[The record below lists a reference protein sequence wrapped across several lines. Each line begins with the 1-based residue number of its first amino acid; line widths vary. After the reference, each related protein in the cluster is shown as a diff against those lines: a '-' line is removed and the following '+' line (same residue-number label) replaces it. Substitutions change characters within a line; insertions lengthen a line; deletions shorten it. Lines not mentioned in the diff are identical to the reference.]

1 MSELTKHLD
10 GFKTISL
17 KEMNNV
23 KLMDRTDTKFVFN
36 KSLLFK
42 ILPSLKNDYKILKV
56 NGNRFSKYSS
66 IYFDTNDFMFYK
78 SHHNGRI
85 NRVKIRFREYLDSA
99 LCFLEIKKKNPKGKT
114 VKNRM
119 IVKKANRKLSKSN
132 YSFINKYLSDSLDL
146 NYCHEN
152 YFNRITLVNQT
163 IKERLTID
171 FNFSFKRH
179 PKKINNE
186 YNNII
191 IAELKQEKL
200 NRNSF
205 FYKMMRENRL
215 RKTGMSKYCFA
226 TSSIFPSLKYN
237 RFKSNFSILEK
248 NNI

>member
-1 MSELTKHLD
+1 MSELNKHLD
-10 GFKTISL
+10 EFKIISL
-17 KEMNNV
+17 KEMNSV
-23 KLMDRTDTKFVFN
+23 KLLDRTDTKFVFN

-42 ILPSLKNDYKILKV
+42 ILPILKNDYKILKV
-56 NGNRFSKYSS
+56 NGNRFSRYNS
-66 IYFDTNDFMFYK
+66 IYFDTDDFLFYK

-85 NRVKIRFREYLDSA
+85 NRVKIRFREYLDSS

-119 IVKKANRKLSKSN
+119 IVKKANRRLSKTN
-132 YSFINKYLSDSLDL
+132 YSFINKYLSTNYDL
-146 NYCHEN
+146 KYCHEN
-152 YFNRITLVNQT
+152 YFNRITLFNKT

-171 FNFSFKRH
+171 FNFSFKQH
-179 PKKINNE
+179 TKKINNK

-205 FYKMMRENRL
+205 FYKIMRENRL

-248 NNI
+248 NNN